1 MTDETRLNARQQ
13 GVTTVLTQTIARLM
27 LVPIF
32 MVAAAVLV
40 KGYADVGDGFS
51 AGVIAALGVLLQ
63 DIAFGHRNVDR
74 MPLVRWAPT
83 GAFAGLTITLLVAFT
98 PLLRG
103 DAIMTHVPAP
113 DAKVIHLGTLE
124 ILTAVAFDVGV
135 FLLVFGFTVG
145 AIGMVARS
153 HRRLPET
160 F

>member
-27 LVPIF
+27 FVPIF

-63 DIAFGHRNVDR
+63 DIAFGHREVDR
-74 MPLVRWAPT
+74 MPFMRWAPV
-83 GAFAGLTITLLVAFT
+83 GAFAGLAITLLVTFT

-103 DAIMTHVPAP
+103 DPIMTHAPAP
-113 DAKVIHLGTLE
+113 GANVIHLGTLE

-135 FLLVFGFTVG
+135 FLLVFGFAVG
-145 AIGMVARS
+145 TIGMIARAP
-153 HRRLPET
+153 RRFPRT
-160 F
+160 T